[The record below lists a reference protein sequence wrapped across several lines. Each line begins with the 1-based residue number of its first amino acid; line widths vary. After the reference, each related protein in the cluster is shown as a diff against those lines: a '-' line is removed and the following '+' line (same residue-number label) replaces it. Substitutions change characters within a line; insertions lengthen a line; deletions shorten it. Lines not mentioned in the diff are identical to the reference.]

1 MATVT
6 FDHVNKIY
14 GDFHA
19 VKDLNL
25 EIGDGEFMVLVGPS
39 GCGKTTSLRMIAGLE
54 EISDGELR
62 IGDRVVND
70 VPPKDRDI
78 AMVFQS
84 YALYPHM
91 SVRENLAFGLK
102 LRKVPKAEIDRRVNE
117 AAETIQLQ
125 KLLDRKPKEL
135 SGGQRQ
141 RVALGRAI
149 VREPAVFLMDEPLS
163 NLDAKLRVQ
172 TRAEIARLHQR
183 LGTTM
188 VYVTHDQIEAM
199 TMGTRIAV
207 MSEGLLMQVG
217 SPQTLYDTP
226 LNRFVA
232 GFIGSPSMNFIDVT
246 VEGSGDTARL
256 VGADGW
262 SIATPPRLRAIAG
275 DIAGKALVAGFR
287 PEHLDI
293 GDAISADYGNFRA
306 RADVVEYLGNEELLH
321 VNAADKDVVAIVN
334 SSHRVR
340 PGDVVSLRLHLEKL
354 HLFDAETGAALA
366 PPTTGGSEPVSVSSA
381 APAPAAEAVAAE
393 APAAEAVAEAPAADA
408 AAPDAPASDAPAA
421 VS

>member
-6 FDHVNKIY
+6 FENVNKMY

-54 EISDGELR
+54 EISSGTLR

-91 SVRENLAFGLK
+91 SVRDNLAFGLK
-102 LRKVPKAEIDRRVNE
+102 LRKVPKAEIERRVKE
-117 AAETIQLQ
+117 AAETIQLD

-183 LGTTM
+183 LKTTI
-188 VYVTHDQIEAM
+188 VYVTHDQVEAM

-207 MSEGLLMQVG
+207 MNEGLLQQVG
-217 SPQTLYDTP
+217 TPQALYDTP
-226 LNRFVA
+226 INRFVA
-232 GFIGSPSMNFIDVT
+232 GFIGSPSMNF
-246 VEGSGDTARL
+246 VEVHARRARARAPGSSGRPTGRSRCPTATARR
-256 VGADGW
+256 
-262 SIATPPRLRAIAG
+262 STPT
-275 DIAGKALVAGFR
+275 AGKTLVAGFR
-287 PEHLDI
+287 PGAPRHRRGRT
-293 GDAISADYGNFRA
+293 GDVGSFRA

-321 VNAADKDVVAIVN
+321 VNAADQDIVGDRRLRRTASARAT
-334 SSHRVR
+334 SSTWSCRSTSSTCSTAR
-340 PGDVVSLRLHLEKL
+340 P
-354 HLFDAETGAALA
+354 A
-366 PPTTGGSEPVSVSSA
+366 
-381 APAPAAEAVAAE
+381 
-393 APAAEAVAEAPAADA
+393 
-408 AAPDAPASDAPAA
+408 
-421 VS
+421 